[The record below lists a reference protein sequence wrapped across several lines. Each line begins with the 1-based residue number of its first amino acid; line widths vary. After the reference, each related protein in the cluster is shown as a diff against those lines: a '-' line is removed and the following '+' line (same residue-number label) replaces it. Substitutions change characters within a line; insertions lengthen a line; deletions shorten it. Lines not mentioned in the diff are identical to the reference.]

1 MSIVFKNL
9 WKSFGPKTV
18 LRGINLEIHEG
29 ETLFIIGG
37 SGTGKS
43 VTIKHLIGLLRK
55 DRGEIWI
62 DGKEVS
68 DYTEEQFMDV
78 RKKCAMVFQN
88 PALLDS
94 LTIGENVAFSL
105 RRHTTLSDPEIR
117 KRVAETLAL
126 VNMEGYESKMP
137 AEVSGGMQK
146 RVSLARSII
155 LRPKYVLYDE
165 PTTGADP
172 VTANTIND
180 LIKTMAR
187 ELKVTSIVVSHDME
201 SVKQVANRV
210 AMLYQGQFIC
220 DSSPEDIW
228 KSPNPYV
235 QQFITGSPVG
245 PME

>member
-29 ETLFIIGG
+29 ETLFIIGA

-55 DRGEIWI
+55 DKGEIWV
-62 DGKEVS
+62 DGEEVS
-68 DYTEEQFMDV
+68 DYSEEQFQAV

-94 LTIGENVAFSL
+94 LTIGENVAFAL
-105 RRHTTLSDPEIR
+105 RRHTTLSDGEIR
-117 KRVAETLAL
+117 KKVAETLAL
-126 VNMEGYESKMP
+126 VNMEGYEHKMP
-137 AEVSGGMQK
+137 SEVSGGMQK

-155 LRPKYVLYDE
+155 MRPKYVLYDE

-172 VTANTIND
+172 VTANAIND

-210 AMLYQGQFIC
+210 CMLYQGQFIC
-220 DSSPEDIW
+220 DEPPGQIFDNA
-228 KSPNPYV
+228 NPYV
-235 QQFITGSPVG
+235 RQFVTGSPMG